1 MFELD
6 WGKLVVIGIVALIV
20 IGPKELPA
28 VLRTAGQWIGKVR
41 RMAAEFQGQFQEAMR
56 EAELAE
62 LKKQVDQISQ
72 TASNLPSHFD
82 PIETARKEIES
93 AIEGKPAAAAEA
105 APPTPAPAPAS
116 EPPASAIAPAG
127 EGVSAEPVT
136 GPQTQPGAER
146 EVPAP
151 PAPEPEAARPQ
162 PTEHEL
168 AAGGGD
174 RSA

>member
-1 MFELD
+1 MLELD

-72 TASNLPSHFD
+72 TASNLPTHFD

-93 AIEGKPAAAAEA
+93 AIEGKPAAPPEA
-105 APPTPAPAPAS
+105 ASASAATSGSPAA
-116 EPPASAIAPAG
+116 AIAPAG
-127 EGVSAEPVT
+127 EGTAAEPDP
-136 GPQTQPGAER
+136 GQKTQPGAER
-146 EVPAP
+146 EGPAAS
-151 PAPEPEAARPQ
+151 APEPEAARPQ
-162 PTEHEL
+162 PAEREL

>member
-1 MFELD
+1 MLELD

-82 PIETARKEIES
+82 PIETARKEIEG
-93 AIEGKPAAAAEA
+93 AIEGKPAAAPEGTS
-105 APPTPAPAPAS
+105 PPPGPAS
-116 EPPASAIAPAG
+116 GSPAAAIAPAG
-127 EGVSAEPVT
+127 EGVSAESVG
-136 GPQTQPGAER
+136 GPEAQPRAER
-146 EVPAP
+146 EVSEP
-151 PAPEPEAARPQ
+151 PGSGPEAARMQ
-162 PTEHEL
+162 SAEREL
-168 AAGGGD
+168 ASGGGD